1 MGTKVSL
8 VLVSHSEKLA
18 EGVRDLARQMAS
30 DVVIEVAGGLEDGSI
45 GTSFDR
51 ISAAIEDAAGF
62 SESDQEPEHHDV
74 VVICDLGSA
83 ILSTESVLE
92 FLPDELVGH
101 VYMADAPF
109 VEGTIAAAVEA
120 ASGSDVETVRSAAES
135 AANLH
140 KGTKNREATNFGAS
154 TQVTQSEVQ
163 DTDTDKTIKVA
174 NPLGLHA
181 RPAAVLAKLIK
192 SFDASVT
199 LNGANGASV
208 IEIMKLGLTG
218 GHSVRIQAEG
228 AQAAEA
234 VATVVE
240 TIEGGFGEL

>member
-18 EGVRDLARQMAS
+18 EGARDLARQMAS
-30 DVVIEVAGGLEDGSI
+30 EVVIEVAGGLEDGSI

-51 ISAAIEDAAGF
+51 ISAAIEEAAGF
-62 SESDQEPEHHDV
+62 AESDEEQEAHDV

-92 FLPDELVGH
+92 FLPEELVGH

-109 VEGTIAAAVEA
+109 VEGVIAAAVEA
-120 ASGSDVETVRSAAES
+120 ESGAGVEAVRTAAEEARAFHKGSGAVDAQAEETADSQRVNTATDHTTTVR
-135 AANLH
+135 
-140 KGTKNREATNFGAS
+140 
-154 TQVTQSEVQ
+154 
-163 DTDTDKTIKVA
+163 

-192 SFDASVT
+192 GFDAQLT

-208 IEIMKLGLTG
+208 IEIMKLGVTG
-218 GHSVRIQAEG
+218 GQTVRVQADG
-228 AQAAEA
+228 PQATEA
-234 VATVVE
+234 VKAVVE
-240 TIEGGFGEL
+240 AIDGGFGEL